1 MVKGLEVFREH
12 FRNFADRYVLIG
24 GAACDI
30 AMTGAGQSVGRPK
43 SAFAALPRHS
53 VLRIL
58 GAIHR
63 DRRIDPLLDVAVWV
77 ANRVNADIGALSIGG
92 IFIILGGMSNSD
104 HQAKLEERVIR
115 AAEAALSRQQY
126 VCAIDVLCG
135 MGLLLPMHVDSWRK
149 GRMDCLERV
158 IQGNLHKISSS
169 MEIFRRWAR
178 EKGLKPSET
187 GYVRR
192 VRSGT
197 IPLQFSKSGDPPIEQ
212 SYRTHYISPALS
224 EHKQEKLQE
233 KLNRAPQPV
242 VFQTLRDAQCS
253 ECGMEM
259 GEGSFLLMESEQP
272 LCLACAGFG
281 DLEFLAAGDVALTR
295 RATKY
300 SARNAVV
307 VRFSRARKRYERQG
321 VLVET
326 SALEKADRECAEDA
340 DERAAGR
347 AREAV
352 RRREEDRKLV
362 ARMAKQIGVLFPGC
376 PAHEL
381 ATIAEHT
388 AARGSGRVGRTE
400 AGRNLE
406 ELALT
411 AAVVAAVRH
420 KHTEYDKLLERGMDR
435 ATARQTVGDK
445 IEEVLAAWRT

>member
-1 MVKGLEVFREH
+1 MS
-12 FRNFADRYVLIG
+12 
-24 GAACDI
+24 
-30 AMTGAGQSVGRPK
+30 QSGRK
-43 SAFAALPRHS
+43 LT
-53 VLRIL
+53 
-58 GAIHR
+58 
-63 DRRIDPLLDVAVWV
+63 
-77 ANRVNADIGALSIGG
+77 
-92 IFIILGGMSNSD
+92 
-104 HQAKLEERVIR
+104 LEERVAR
-115 AAEAALSRQQY
+115 AAETALSRQHY
-126 VCAIDVLCG
+126 VSAIDVLCG

-149 GRMDCLERV
+149 GRVDYLERV

-169 MEIFRRWAR
+169 LEILRRWAR
-178 EKGLKPSET
+178 EKGLKPGET

-192 VRSGT
+192 ARSGT
-197 IPLQFSKSGDPPIEQ
+197 IPLQFSKSGDPAIEKNY
-212 SYRTHYISPALS
+212 STHYISPALS
-224 EHKQEKLQE
+224 ERKQEKLQE
-233 KLNRAPQPV
+233 RLNRAPQPV
-242 VFQTLRDAQCS
+242 VFQTLRSAQCS
-253 ECGMEM
+253 ECGADMDQ
-259 GEGSFLLMESEQP
+259 GSLLLIEAEQP

-295 RATKY
+295 RATKH
-300 SARNAVV
+300 SAQNAVV
-307 VRFSRARKRYERQG
+307 VRFSRTRKRYERQG
-321 VLVET
+321 ILVET
-326 SALEKADRECAEDA
+326 SALEKAEQECAEDA

-376 PAHEL
+376 PPLEL
-381 ATIAEHT
+381 AAIAEHT

-406 ELALT
+406 ERALT

>member
-435 ATARQTVGDK
+435 AEARESVGDK
-445 IEEVLAAWRT
+445 IDEILAAWRT